1 LLADQRGTSVHHGS
15 PRIDTKF
22 GEDPAQVGG
31 DCPFA
36 DMKLVSDLFIQASQ
50 GHKPCDLE
58 FAFSQQFHWVRIF
71 PIRRRHEAILNNRA
85 KLALDFKITEF

>member
-1 LLADQRGTSVHHGS
+1 MGSFVMILRPPRSTSGRSLVPYDSLFFGRLWRSDRDIACRRRSLADQGGTSVHHGS

-36 DMKLVSDLFIQASQ
+36 DVKLVGTGS
-50 GHKPCDLE
+50 
-58 FAFSQQFHWVRIF
+58 V
-71 PIRRRHEAILNNRA
+71 
-85 KLALDFKITEF
+85 